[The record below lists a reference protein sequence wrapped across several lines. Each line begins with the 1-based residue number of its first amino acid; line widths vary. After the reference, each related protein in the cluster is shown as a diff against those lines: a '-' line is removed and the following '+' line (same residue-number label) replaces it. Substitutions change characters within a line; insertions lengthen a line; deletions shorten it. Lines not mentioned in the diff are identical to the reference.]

1 MKPDYDLVIIGGG
14 INGAGIARDAAGR
27 GLKVL
32 LVEAQDLAGATSSAS
47 TKLIHGG
54 LRYLEYYEFHLVA
67 EALKEREVL
76 LGIAP
81 HLVSP
86 LEFVLPHEPHLRPA
100 WMIRAGLY
108 LYDHLAKHRK
118 LPNSKGINLSTHAYG
133 QPLLETYK
141 RGFTYADCRV
151 DDARLVVLNVMDA
164 AERSAT
170 ILTRTICSGLRQESG
185 LWQIQLTDI
194 ASKRQYVKHASMV
207 VNAAGPWVRSL
218 LDSSGLVGANTPNVR
233 LVKGS
238 HLIVPRLYGGEQA
251 YILQQPDRRIIF
263 AIPWQGQ
270 FTMVG
275 TTDEN
280 FTGDPSQAAI
290 EQAEVDYLC
299 SAINRSF
306 RQKIGPENI
315 VATWSGV
322 RPLVA
327 DGHDKPESVTRDY
340 KLILD
345 RHHGPPLLSIFGGKI
360 TTYRR
365 LAEEAVNELCGGRA
379 WTGSAPLPGGDIPNG
394 DFNAFLH
401 AQELRY
407 PWLPEALVSRYAHAY
422 GTRMDSFIGD
432 AKNAEGLG
440 KYFGDGIYEAEVRY
454 LVAKEWARTMD
465 DLLWRRSKLR
475 LFVGADTIKNLER
488 ALPRMVREIT
498 GLEKVAGG

>member
-54 LRYLEYYEFHLVA
+54 LRYLEHYEFHLVA

-81 HLVSP
+81 HIVSP

-100 WMIRAGLY
+100 WMIRAGLF

-118 LPNSKGINLSTHAYG
+118 LPDSKGINLAAHAYG
-133 QPLLETYK
+133 EPLLEAYK
-141 RGFTYADCRV
+141 KGFTYADCRV
-151 DDARLVVLNVMDA
+151 DDARLVVLNAMDA
-164 AERSAT
+164 AERGAT
-170 ILTRTICSGLRQESG
+170 ILTRTMCSGLRQDSG
-185 LWQIQLTDI
+185 LWQVHLTDI
-194 ASKRQYVKHASMV
+194 ASKRPYVKHASMA

-218 LDSSGLVGANTPNVR
+218 LESSGLVGQDTPHVR

-238 HLIVPRLYGGEQA
+238 HLVVPSLYSGEQA

-280 FTGDPSQAAI
+280 FNGDPSQAAI
-290 EQAEVDYLC
+290 DQAELDYLC

-322 RPLVA
+322 RPLVD
-327 DGHDKPESVTRDY
+327 DGHNKPESVTRDY
-340 KLILD
+340 KLVLD
-345 RHHGPPLLSIFGGKI
+345 RRHGPPLLSVFGGKI

-365 LAEEAVNELCGGRA
+365 LAEEAVNELCGGKP
-379 WTGSAPLPGGDIPNG
+379 WTGTAPLPGGDMLNG
-394 DFNAFLH
+394 DFNAFLRT
-401 AQELRY
+401 QEERY
-407 PWLPEALVSRYAHAY
+407 PWLPKALVHRYAGAY
-422 GTRMDSFIGD
+422 GTRMDAVID
-432 AKNAEGLG
+432 NAKNLEDLG

-454 LVAKEWARTMD
+454 LVTHEWARTID
-465 DLLWRRSKLR
+465 DLLWRRSKLQ
-475 LFVGADTIKNLER
+475 LHVSADTVKNLER
-488 ALPRMVREIT
+488 AVPRMVREIT